1 MKIQQYKEV
10 FLMGLC
16 VICLFGLTGCSS
28 NNGIKDGDTGVE
40 KIDYNQ
46 IYTLSEADTT
56 IAAEHFTE
64 IVFED
69 EQEVYLIENPGT
81 YLLKGEHEGQIQIDA
96 QDQIVHL
103 ILEDVNLKSY
113 NGPAVYV
120 KSAAKAVITVPE
132 DSNCILMDS
141 AYYANYA
148 DAKGCIY
155 SASDLT
161 VNGSGT
167 LQVYGYYKDAI
178 RSKDVLKILGIDL
191 AVKAKDNGLRG
202 NDGVVIQTEALKVEC
217 EGTGIYTEK
226 EKKTNQGFVD
236 MASGTVQ
243 IIAGEYGIRAS
254 ENIYIHDCKVD
265 MEGIIQDII
274 CSGKQYIEE
283 GCLE

>member
-10 FLMGLC
+10 FLTGLC
-16 VICLFGLTGCSS
+16 VICLLGLMGCSS
-28 NNGIKDGDTGVE
+28 NDGIKDGDTGIE
-40 KIDYNQ
+40 EIDYNQ
-46 IYTLSEADTT
+46 IYTLSEADKT
-56 IAAEHFTE
+56 IAAEYSTE

-69 EQEVYLIENPGT
+69 DQEVYLIENPGA
-81 YLLKGEHEGQIQIDA
+81 YLLKGEHEGQIQIDV

-113 NGPAVYV
+113 NGPAIYV

-132 DSNCILMDS
+132 DSSCILMDS

-155 SASDLT
+155 SAGDLT
-161 VNGSGT
+161 INGNGM

-202 NDGVVIQTEALKVEC
+202 NDGVVVQTETLKVEC

-226 EKKTNQGFVD
+226 EQKKNQGFVD
-236 MASGTVQ
+236 IASGTIQ
-243 IIAGEYGIRAS
+243 IIAGEYGIKAS
-254 ENIYIHDCKVD
+254 ENIYIHDCKAD
-265 MEGIIQDII
+265 IEGIIQNIM